1 VPVPSTRRS
10 RVAKAEVAVAS
21 SAVRPVLTESEIV
34 AAALEIVEESGVDSL
49 TMRRLSAKL
58 GVALGATYHH
68 VPNKHALLVLIAD
81 ELYGRIKIPERVDG
95 DWRSQIREVLLNV
108 TEVMGA
114 YPGVAAYIMRHP
126 TEIPLVDVMEA
137 TGDALD
143 CAGLRDEAA
152 ARVLS
157 ALFFYLAG
165 TIVSGAIT
173 TLRPETM
180 TSEEAAA
187 RFADGLDVVLT
198 GIEVEV
204 ERQQRSDGAHQR
216 R

>member
-1 VPVPSTRRS
+1 VSLPS
-10 RVAKAEVAVAS
+10 S
-21 SAVRPVLTESEIV
+21 SARPVLTESDIV
-34 AAALEIVEESGVDSL
+34 AAALEIIEESGVESL

-68 VPNKHALLVLIAD
+68 VPNKDALLVLVAD
-81 ELYGRIKIPERVDG
+81 ELCRRIEIPERVDG
-95 DWRSQIREVLLNV
+95 YWRTQVRELLLNV

-126 TEIPLVDVMEA
+126 TEMPLVDVIAA
-137 TGDALD
+137 TSDALD

-173 TLRPETM
+173 TRRPDIM
-180 TSEEAAA
+180 TGEEVMA

-204 ERQQRSDGAHQR
+204 ERQRTAAVNGGS
-216 R
+216 

>member
-1 VPVPSTRRS
+1 MRS
-10 RVAKAEVAVAS
+10 S
-21 SAVRPVLTESEIV
+21 PVRPVLTESEIV
-34 AAALEIVEESGVDSL
+34 TAALEIVEASGVESL

-81 ELYGRIKIPERVDG
+81 ELYGRIDIPERVDG
-95 DWRSQIREVLLNV
+95 DWRSQIRELLLNV

-114 YPGVAAYIMRHP
+114 YPGVAAYTMRHP
-126 TEIPLVDVMEA
+126 TEIPLVPVIEA
-137 TGDALD
+137 TSDALD
-143 CAGLRDEAA
+143 CAGLRGEAA

-173 TLRPETM
+173 TLRPDTM
-180 TSEEAAA
+180 TSDEIMA

-204 ERQQRSDGAHQR
+204 DSVRRQSGGDG
-216 R
+216 

>member
-1 VPVPSTRRS
+1 
-10 RVAKAEVAVAS
+10 
-21 SAVRPVLTESEIV
+21 
-34 AAALEIVEESGVDSL
+34 
-49 TMRRLSAKL
+49 
-58 GVALGATYHH
+58 
-68 VPNKHALLVLIAD
+68 VPNKDALLVLVAD
-81 ELYGRIKIPERVDG
+81 ELCGRIEIPERVDG
-95 DWRSQIREVLLNV
+95 DWRSQVRDLLLSV

-126 TEIPLVDVMEA
+126 TEMPLVDVIAA
-137 TGDALD
+137 TSDALD

-173 TLRPETM
+173 TRRPDIM
-180 TSEEAAA
+180 TGEEVMA

-204 ERQQRSDGAHQR
+204 ERERAAAVNGGS
-216 R
+216 

>member
-1 VPVPSTRRS
+1 MRS
-10 RVAKAEVAVAS
+10 PTGSR
-21 SAVRPVLTESEIV
+21 RPVLTESEIV

-49 TMRRLSAKL
+49 TMRRLSTKL

-81 ELYGRIKIPERVDG
+81 ELYGRITIPERVDD
-95 DWRSQIREVLLNV
+95 DWPSQIRELLLNV
-108 TEVMGA
+108 TVVMGA

-126 TEIPLVDVMEA
+126 EEIPLVGVMEA
-137 TGDALD
+137 TRDALD
-143 CAGLRDEAA
+143 YAGLRDEAA

-165 TIVSGAIT
+165 TIVSGAIST
-173 TLRPETM
+173 QRPDTM
-180 TSEEAAA
+180 TRDEVMA
-187 RFADGLDVVLT
+187 RFADGLDVVLA

-204 ERQQRSDGAHQR
+204 GRSISEAVNGGS
-216 R
+216 

>member
-1 VPVPSTRRS
+1 MASTP
-10 RVAKAEVAVAS
+10 
-21 SAVRPVLTESEIV
+21 VRPVLTEHEIV
-34 AAALEIVEESGVDSL
+34 AAALEIVEESGVESL
-49 TMRRLSAKL
+49 TMRRLSTKL

-81 ELYGRIKIPERVDG
+81 ELYGRINIPERVDG
-95 DWRSQIREVLLNV
+95 DWRSQIRELLLNV

-126 TEIPLVDVMEA
+126 EEIPLVAVMEA
-137 TGDALD
+137 TRDALD
-143 CAGLRDEAA
+143 CAELHAEAA

-173 TLRPETM
+173 TLRPDTM
-180 TSEEAAA
+180 TSEEIMA

-204 ERQQRSDGAHQR
+204 ERSNLAAVNGGS
-216 R
+216 

>member
-1 VPVPSTRRS
+1 VPVPSTTRTNRT
-10 RVAKAEVAVAS
+10 AKSEAS
-21 SAVRPVLTESEIV
+21 VPSEPVRPVLTESEIV
-34 AAALEIVEESGVDSL
+34 AAALEIVEESGVESL
-49 TMRRLSAKL
+49 TMRRLSTKL

-81 ELYGRIKIPERVDG
+81 ELYGRIEIPDRVDG
-95 DWRSQIREVLLNV
+95 DWRAQIRELLLNV
-108 TEVMGA
+108 TQVMGA

-126 TEIPLVDVMEA
+126 EEIPLVAVIDA
-137 TGDALD
+137 TSDALD
-143 CAGLRDEAA
+143 FAGLRGDAA

-165 TIVSGAIT
+165 TIVSGAIST
-173 TLRPETM
+173 QRPDTM
-180 TSEEAAA
+180 TSDEVMA

-204 ERQQRSDGAHQR
+204 ERSNSGTVNGGS
-216 R
+216 

>member
-1 VPVPSTRRS
+1 VPVPSTTRTS
-10 RVAKAEVAVAS
+10 RTAKAEPPVPS
-21 SAVRPVLTESEIV
+21 PPVRPVLTEGEIV
-34 AAALEIVEESGVDSL
+34 AAALEIVEESGVESL
-49 TMRRLSAKL
+49 TMRRLSTKL

-81 ELYGRIKIPERVDG
+81 ELYGRIEIPDRVDG
-95 DWRSQIREVLLNV
+95 DWRAQIRELLLNV

-126 TEIPLVDVMEA
+126 TEIPLVAVIEA
-137 TGDALD
+137 TSDALD
-143 CAGLRDEAA
+143 SAGLHDEAA

-173 TLRPETM
+173 TLRPDTM
-180 TSEEAAA
+180 TSDEIMA

-204 ERQQRSDGAHQR
+204 DSVRRRSGGDG
-216 R
+216 